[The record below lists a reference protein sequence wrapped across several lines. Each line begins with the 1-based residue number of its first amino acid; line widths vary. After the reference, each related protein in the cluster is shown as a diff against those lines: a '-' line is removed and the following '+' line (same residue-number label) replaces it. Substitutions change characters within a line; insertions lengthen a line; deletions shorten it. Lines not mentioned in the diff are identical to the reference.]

1 MASVRVAS
9 SDSLDPTGIR
19 GRFTALSA
27 FLAATKPMWSGRPFI
42 VERLPWEDA
51 HPEVSAWLRSLSN
64 DAIDRIEGE
73 TARFED
79 LDPPAAARILLEWRD
94 EADALAAVAPLPDCD
109 RGRAVREQPGQL
121 GRQVPERKWRQVL
134 AFTSAALGV
143 VDDSDAEI
151 VDWCAGK
158 GHVGRTV
165 GVLTGRRA
173 VLLEQRPALETYA
186 RERAG
191 RIGARVSFE
200 TVDVLDDSV
209 VRYLDEGQTILG
221 LHACGIL
228 THALIDRAIDARAR
242 SLLVSSC
249 CYHRLGGEKIYRPMS
264 REARA
269 VDPGLGYM
277 SLRLATGDETKAPAR
292 IRARRRR
299 ELAWRLGLDELV
311 REGTN
316 ETLYRDQGRLPSR
329 LFRLSFGDF
338 CRAMTDYLYWDLPR
352 RWNEKEFERRG
363 RERARRV
370 RARGLVRGVFRR
382 AIEVWITVD
391 RALYLEERGWNARI
405 GTFCERALTPRNIAI
420 AAEPNR

>member
-1 MASVRVAS
+1 MASVRAVS
-9 SDSLDPTGIR
+9 SDPLDQASIR

-27 FLAATKPMWSGRPFI
+27 FLAATKPIWSGRPFV
-42 VERLPWEDA
+42 VEQLPWEDE
-51 HPEVSAWLRSLSN
+51 HPETAAWLRALSN
-64 DAIDRIEGE
+64 DAIDRIEAE

-79 LDPPAAARILLEWRD
+79 LAAQAPPRILLEWRD
-94 EADALAAVAPLPDCD
+94 EADALSAVVPLPDCA

-121 GRQVPERKWRQVL
+121 GRQVPDRKWRQVL
-134 AFTSAALGV
+134 AFISAALGV
-143 VDDSDAEI
+143 LDDSRAEI

-165 GVLTGRRA
+165 GVLTGRRV
-173 VLLEQRPALETYA
+173 VLLEQRQALETYA

-200 TVDVLDDSV
+200 AVDVLDDSV
-209 VRYLDEGQTILG
+209 ARHLDEGQTILG

-228 THALIDRAIDARAR
+228 TDALIDRAIAARAR
-242 SLLVSSC
+242 SLLVATC
-249 CYHRLGGEKIYRPMS
+249 CYHRLGGDQTYRPMS
-264 REARA
+264 CEARA
-269 VDPGLGYM
+269 TDPGLAYM
-277 SLRLATGDETKAPAR
+277 SLRLATGDETKASPR

-329 LFRLSFGDF
+329 LFRLPFGDF
-338 CRAMTDYLYWDLPR
+338 CRATTDYLYWDLPR
-352 RWNEKEFERRG
+352 KWNEDEFERRG
-363 RERARRV
+363 RERARSV

-382 AIEVWITVD
+382 AIEVWITID

-420 AAEPNR
+420 AAEPRR